1 MTNEQK
7 RMLRVVAAYND
18 ITEEQAEKAI
28 VEDFLNWLLKDDSNP
43 LSNMELKV
51 EKPESPKAEKP
62 SVKDLINQALKEAG
76 TVEEI
81 QLLAATRRELSE
93 LGRRR
98 KEQAA
103 ELETKDETP
112 EPKAAFRPLPEKIEP
127 APLPDFDP
135 AIETPEQ
142 PKIRK
147 KPGRKPKTLKE
158 FVDGTARE
166 VRQAEKMSKDEF
178 VEYFGGKG

>member
-28 VEDFLNWLLKDDSNP
+28 VADFLDWLLKDDSNP
-43 LSNMELKV
+43 LSNMALKV
-51 EKPESPKAEKP
+51 EKPE
-62 SVKDLINQALKEAG
+62 
-76 TVEEI
+76 
-81 QLLAATRRELSE
+81 QLPR
-93 LGRRR
+93 
-98 KEQAA
+98 
-103 ELETKDETP
+103 
-112 EPKAAFRPLPEKIEP
+112 
-127 APLPDFDP
+127 PLPDFDP

-147 KPGRKPKTLKE
+147 KPGRKPKN
-158 FVDGTARE
+158 FVEDTVRE

>member
-43 LSNMELKV
+43 LSNMALKV
-51 EKPESPKAEKP
+51 EKPEPKDNSAW
-62 SVKDLINQALKEAG
+62 
-76 TVEEI
+76 
-81 QLLAATRRELSE
+81 
-93 LGRRR
+93 
-98 KEQAA
+98 
-103 ELETKDETP
+103 
-112 EPKAAFRPLPEKIEP
+112 RPLPEKVEP
-127 APLPDFDP
+127 APLPDF
-135 AIETPEQ
+135 ETPEQ
-142 PKIRK
+142 PKVRK

>member
-43 LSNMELKV
+43 LSNMALKV
-51 EKPESPKAEKP
+51 EKHTIK
-62 SVKDLINQALKEAG
+62 
-76 TVEEI
+76 
-81 QLLAATRRELSE
+81 
-93 LGRRR
+93 
-98 KEQAA
+98 
-103 ELETKDETP
+103 ELENTADILLGNKP
-112 EPKAAFRPLPEKIEP
+112 FPVQ
-127 APLPDFDP
+127 
-135 AIETPEQ
+135 IETPEQ

-158 FVDGTARE
+158 FVDGTAKE

-178 VEYFGGKG
+178 VDYFGGNG

>member
-43 LSNMELKV
+43 LSNMALKV
-51 EKPESPKAEKP
+51 EKPE
-62 SVKDLINQALKEAG
+62 
-76 TVEEI
+76 
-81 QLLAATRRELSE
+81 QLPR
-93 LGRRR
+93 
-98 KEQAA
+98 
-103 ELETKDETP
+103 
-112 EPKAAFRPLPEKIEP
+112 
-127 APLPDFDP
+127 PLPDFDP

-142 PKIRK
+142 PKVRK
-147 KPGRKPKTLKE
+147 KPGRKPKN
-158 FVDGTARE
+158 FVEDTVME

>member
-28 VEDFLNWLLKDDSNP
+28 VADFLNWLLKDDSNP
-43 LSNMELKV
+43 LSNMALKV
-51 EKPESPKAEKP
+51 EKHTIK
-62 SVKDLINQALKEAG
+62 
-76 TVEEI
+76 
-81 QLLAATRRELSE
+81 
-93 LGRRR
+93 
-98 KEQAA
+98 
-103 ELETKDETP
+103 ELENVADVLLGNKP
-112 EPKAAFRPLPEKIEP
+112 Y
-127 APLPDFDP
+127 P

-142 PKIRK
+142 PKVRK

-166 VRQAEKMSKDEF
+166 VRQAEKTSKDEF
-178 VEYFGGKG
+178 VEFFGGGKA

>member
-43 LSNMELKV
+43 LSNMALKV
-51 EKPESPKAEKP
+51 EKPE
-62 SVKDLINQALKEAG
+62 
-76 TVEEI
+76 
-81 QLLAATRRELSE
+81 QLPR
-93 LGRRR
+93 
-98 KEQAA
+98 
-103 ELETKDETP
+103 
-112 EPKAAFRPLPEKIEP
+112 
-127 APLPDFDP
+127 PLPDFDP

-142 PKIRK
+142 PKVRK

>member
-43 LSNMELKV
+43 LSNMTLKV
-51 EKPESPKAEKP
+51 EKPE
-62 SVKDLINQALKEAG
+62 
-76 TVEEI
+76 
-81 QLLAATRRELSE
+81 QLPR
-93 LGRRR
+93 
-98 KEQAA
+98 
-103 ELETKDETP
+103 
-112 EPKAAFRPLPEKIEP
+112 
-127 APLPDFDP
+127 PLPDFDP

-147 KPGRKPKTLKE
+147 KPGRKPKN
-158 FVDGTARE
+158 FVEDTVRE

-178 VEYFGGKG
+178 VEYFGGK

>member
-43 LSNMELKV
+43 LSNMALKV
-51 EKPESPKAEKP
+51 EKHTIK
-62 SVKDLINQALKEAG
+62 
-76 TVEEI
+76 
-81 QLLAATRRELSE
+81 
-93 LGRRR
+93 
-98 KEQAA
+98 
-103 ELETKDETP
+103 ELENTADILLGNKP
-112 EPKAAFRPLPEKIEP
+112 YPVP
-127 APLPDFDP
+127 
-135 AIETPEQ
+135 IETPEQ
-142 PKIRK
+142 PKVRK

-178 VEYFGGKG
+178 VDYFGGKG

>member
-28 VEDFLNWLLKDDSNP
+28 VADFLTWLLNDSTK
-43 LSNMELKV
+43 ELQDLKLNI
-51 EKPESPKAEKP
+51 EKPE
-62 SVKDLINQALKEAG
+62 
-76 TVEEI
+76 
-81 QLLAATRRELSE
+81 QLPR
-93 LGRRR
+93 
-98 KEQAA
+98 
-103 ELETKDETP
+103 
-112 EPKAAFRPLPEKIEP
+112 
-127 APLPDFDP
+127 PLPDFDP

-142 PKIRK
+142 PKVRK

-158 FVDGTARE
+158 FVDGTAKE

-178 VEYFGGKG
+178 VDYFGGKG

>member
-43 LSNMELKV
+43 LSNMALKV
-51 EKPESPKAEKP
+51 EKHTIK
-62 SVKDLINQALKEAG
+62 
-76 TVEEI
+76 
-81 QLLAATRRELSE
+81 
-93 LGRRR
+93 
-98 KEQAA
+98 
-103 ELETKDETP
+103 ELENTADILLGNKP
-112 EPKAAFRPLPEKIEP
+112 FPVQ
-127 APLPDFDP
+127 
-135 AIETPEQ
+135 IETPEQ

-147 KPGRKPKTLKE
+147 RPGRKPKN
-158 FVDGTARE
+158 FVEDTVRE

-178 VEYFGGKG
+178 VEYFGGK

>member
-28 VEDFLNWLLKDDSNP
+28 VADFLNWLLKDDSNP
-43 LSNMELKV
+43 LSNMALKV
-51 EKPESPKAEKP
+51 EKPE
-62 SVKDLINQALKEAG
+62 
-76 TVEEI
+76 
-81 QLLAATRRELSE
+81 QLPR
-93 LGRRR
+93 
-98 KEQAA
+98 
-103 ELETKDETP
+103 
-112 EPKAAFRPLPEKIEP
+112 
-127 APLPDFDP
+127 PLPDFDP

-142 PKIRK
+142 PKVRK
-147 KPGRKPKTLKE
+147 KPGRKPKN
-158 FVDGTARE
+158 FVEDTVRE

>member
-1 MTNEQK
+1 MKDRQIRLTSENDEYVSLLW
-7 RMLRVVAAYND
+7 RIAGVDVND
-18 ITEEQAEKAI
+18 IINAAIDAKRKNDAALLEDINALTER
-28 VEDFLNWLLKDDSNP
+28 
-43 LSNMELKV
+43 
-51 EKPESPKAEKP
+51 
-62 SVKDLINQALKEAG
+62 VKKH
-76 TVEEI
+76 
-81 QLLAATRRELSE
+81 LSE
-93 LGRRR
+93 
-98 KEQAA
+98 E
-103 ELETKDETP
+103 
-112 EPKAAFRPLPEKIEP
+112 EPKAAFRPLPEKVEP

-178 VEYFGGKG
+178 VDYFGGKG

>member
-1 MTNEQK
+1 MTNRQIV
-7 RMLRVVAAYND
+7 L
-18 ITEEQAEKAI
+18 TEENDEYVTLLWKVSGMGSNEIINAAIDAKRKQDAALIEDIKALAER
-28 VEDFLNWLLKDDSNP
+28 
-43 LSNMELKV
+43 
-51 EKPESPKAEKP
+51 
-62 SVKDLINQALKEAG
+62 VKKH
-76 TVEEI
+76 
-81 QLLAATRRELSE
+81 LSE
-93 LGRRR
+93 
-98 KEQAA
+98 E
-103 ELETKDETP
+103 
-112 EPKAAFRPLPEKIEP
+112 EPKAAFRPLPEKVEP

-178 VEYFGGKG
+178 VDYFGGKG

>member
-28 VEDFLNWLLKDDSNP
+28 VADFLNWLLTDDSNP
-43 LSNMELKV
+43 LSNMALKV
-51 EKPESPKAEKP
+51 EKHTIK
-62 SVKDLINQALKEAG
+62 
-76 TVEEI
+76 
-81 QLLAATRRELSE
+81 
-93 LGRRR
+93 
-98 KEQAA
+98 
-103 ELETKDETP
+103 ELENTADILLGNKP
-112 EPKAAFRPLPEKIEP
+112 FPVP
-127 APLPDFDP
+127 
-135 AIETPEQ
+135 IETPEQ

-166 VRQAEKMSKDEF
+166 VRQAEKMRKDEF
-178 VEYFGGKG
+178 VDYFGGKG

>member
-28 VEDFLNWLLKDDSNP
+28 VADFLNWLLTDDSNP
-43 LSNMELKV
+43 LSNMALKV
-51 EKPESPKAEKP
+51 EKHTIK
-62 SVKDLINQALKEAG
+62 
-76 TVEEI
+76 
-81 QLLAATRRELSE
+81 
-93 LGRRR
+93 
-98 KEQAA
+98 
-103 ELETKDETP
+103 ELENTADILLGNKP
-112 EPKAAFRPLPEKIEP
+112 YPVP
-127 APLPDFDP
+127 
-135 AIETPEQ
+135 IETPEQ
-142 PKIRK
+142 PKVRK

-178 VEYFGGKG
+178 VDYFGGKG